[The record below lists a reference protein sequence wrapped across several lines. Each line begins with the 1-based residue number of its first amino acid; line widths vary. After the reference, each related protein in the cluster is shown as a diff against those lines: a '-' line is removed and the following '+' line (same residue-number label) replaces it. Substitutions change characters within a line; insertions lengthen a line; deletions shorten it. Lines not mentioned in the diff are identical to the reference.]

1 MDLRHW
7 KYRTIALWITF
18 FISLSASGAQE
29 PALTETDLTTA
40 LENPLAP
47 VHQGEG
53 ELWERACVD
62 ENDLSTCRIVQNLF
76 VEREVDGKTERLGR
90 VLQINVIYS
99 GHPETGERVPHISMN
114 LPLGVDLRPGAVV
127 KVDSGVEIALPYLQC
142 VNDGC
147 AISAVL
153 DDTLLSQLQQ
163 GQQLLVGFRAW
174 GNTDTTVIPASLIGF
189 TKAFNTLQ

>member
-1 MDLRHW
+1 LDLRHW

-40 LENPLAP
+40 LQNPLAP
-47 VHQGEG
+47 VQGQG

-90 VLQINVIYS
+90 VLQITVIYS
-99 GHPETGERVPHISMN
+99 GHPETGERVPYISMN